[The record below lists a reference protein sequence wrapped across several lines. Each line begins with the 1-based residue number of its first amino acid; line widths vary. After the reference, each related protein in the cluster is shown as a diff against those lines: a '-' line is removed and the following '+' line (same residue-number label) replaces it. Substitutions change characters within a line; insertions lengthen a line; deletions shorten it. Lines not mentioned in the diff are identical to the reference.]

1 MSTLLPSGE
10 PRKVSVGV
18 DLGGTGTRIVALGH
32 DGMVVHQATTPTAI
46 GIPPAQAVS
55 ELADAI
61 IAATAGFEIRGIGI
75 GATGPVD
82 TLGVIQNPETLP
94 AFTNVQITSIISDRL
109 GAPCVIDNDA
119 VAAAIGEHTYGAGRG
134 SAGLLVI
141 TLGTGVGVAA
151 LTRGCPVRGA
161 DGCHPEAEHIAV
173 SGLAAP
179 CYCGLPTCWEQL
191 ASRTAFNQ
199 LTGGEIHELAGKAR
213 HGDAVASRV
222 FDTYGERV
230 GAGLMT
236 LLTIFRPDRVVIGG
250 SAAQFFDLIRT
261 RPSPQPRQ
269 PAVST
274 WRHALLAA
282 VPLDVTARIAAA
294 LRPSAIAVWKRVDLA
309 TFGSQD
315 FGKRRVG
322 GSERGVDGES
332 CCRGDAVGE
341 ANGRTRA
348 MVAARADTSGLHSEL
363 MRDSLHGQ
371 SGMTE

>member
-10 PRKVSVGV
+10 PLEVSVGV

-32 DGMVVHQATTPTAI
+32 DGMVMHQATMPTAI

-173 SGLAAP
+173 SGPAAP

-213 HGDAVASRV
+213 HGEAAASRV

-236 LLTIFRPDRVVIGG
+236 LLTIFRPVRVVIGG
-250 SAAQFFDLIRT
+250 SAAQFFDLFERGLHRSLNRTARYTWKPALVTAELGNLSGAIGAAVMGCPNRQRQFPAITPGNT
-261 RPSPQPRQ
+261 RPEIQR
-269 PAVST
+269 
-274 WRHALLAA
+274 
-282 VPLDVTARIAAA
+282 
-294 LRPSAIAVWKRVDLA
+294 LRR
-309 TFGSQD
+309 
-315 FGKRRVG
+315 
-322 GSERGVDGES
+322 
-332 CCRGDAVGE
+332 
-341 ANGRTRA
+341 
-348 MVAARADTSGLHSEL
+348 
-363 MRDSLHGQ
+363 
-371 SGMTE
+371 